1 MSFELDDQWLEQMD
15 RWGLSGLTVQRKRR
29 LYRTIW
35 VGAIGLSYLV
45 DITLLLLFA
54 WAGTIQTGVIWFY
67 GAAGLS
73 HVILFSAMHWTG
85 FSERFANPHMTQ
97 WAMGYAILVQTV
109 SIALAPQLTF
119 FFLGIVFVIFAFGT
133 LRISLRGALIV
144 WLFAVVALMVT
155 LGFFVHTSIGITQ
168 PGIRQ
173 GLVVTLGF
181 AVILL
186 RAIALGYYST
196 VQRVRML
203 ERNHALKA
211 AATRDALTGLA
222 NRSSVLPEL
231 EKYINLCRRRRVVTS
246 VAMLD
251 IDRFKAINDSF
262 GHLVG
267 DTVLKDIAVLIGA
280 ELRES
285 DMAARYGGEEFII
298 VLPAATLD
306 EALPALERIGEGVAA
321 LTWSEM
327 SARTHVTVSCGVT
340 EIVAADTVETLID
353 RADKALY
360 EAKHAGRNRVI
371 GMVGDSVADVASAGR
386 RHEGTG

>member
-15 RWGLSGLTVQRKRR
+15 SWGLSGLTVQRKRR
-29 LYRTIW
+29 LYRTMW

-67 GAAGLS
+67 GAAGLA

-133 LRISLRGALIV
+133 LRVSLRGALIV
-144 WLFAVVALMVT
+144 WLFATVALMVT
-155 LGFFVHTSIGITQ
+155 LGFFVHTSIGITLPSNGQ
-168 PGIRQ
+168 D
-173 GLVVTLGF
+173 LAVTLAFG
-181 AVILL
+181 VILL
-186 RAIALGYYST
+186 RAIALGYFST
-196 VQRVRML
+196 AQRVRML
-203 ERNHALKA
+203 ERNHALQA

-222 NRSSVLPEL
+222 NRNSVLPAL
-231 EKYINLCRRRRVVTS
+231 QTYINLCRRQRMTTA

-267 DTVLKDIAVLIGA
+267 DTVLKDIAALIGT

-298 VLPAATLD
+298 VLPAASLD
-306 EALPALERIGEGVAA
+306 EALPALERIREGAA
-321 LTWSEM
+321 TLTWSEM
-327 SARTHVTVSCGVT
+327 SVRTQVTVSCGVT

-371 GMVGDSVADVASAGR
+371 GMVGDSMAEVVPAG
-386 RHEGTG
+386 GKT